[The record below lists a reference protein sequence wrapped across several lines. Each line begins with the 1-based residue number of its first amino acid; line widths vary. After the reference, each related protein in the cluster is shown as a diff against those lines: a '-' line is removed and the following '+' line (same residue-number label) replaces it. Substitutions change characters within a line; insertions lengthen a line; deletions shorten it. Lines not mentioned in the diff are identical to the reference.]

1 MKRIVLAA
9 VAAGLV
15 CLAASSVRAQGDFAL
30 KFQAAPP
37 TDPLLMSA
45 RITMSPLPA
54 APAELKALPKG
65 LSDNVRYFAFKVGGR
80 QVLVVAKPSLP
91 RTLYVDAAGTGDLTN
106 AEPLPMT
113 RTDGTVIYGP
123 VVISLPGEKEKA
135 SIKVCIWPVKAD
147 VYVVYAGGYRT
158 GEVTLAG
165 QTYRVAAVDRN
176 LNGRYDD
183 VAHIA
188 GPGALWT
195 SDFLAI
201 DLDRDGKFKETFLE
215 GGEWLPLLP
224 GIRVGGAYY
233 GVKVVADGSSIHLEK
248 AAPPTAA
255 VEIASADVVMAA
267 VSDWG
272 FHELKG
278 GGKRDVA
285 AGTYRVVGLGLE
297 RTDPKGV
304 KWTVLGYP
312 STVQKNAMIE
322 LKPGEATALKLGPPL
337 VAKVDAADAKGRIV
351 SLGLGIEGQGGEAY
365 FPSAE
370 RNGQQLPAP
379 SFKILDEAGK
389 VLAAASF
396 EYG

>member
-1 MKRIVLAA
+1 MKRFALAA

-30 KFQAAPP
+30 KFQTAPP
-37 TDPLLMSA
+37 SDAFLRSA
-45 RITMSPLPA
+45 RITMTQLPA

-91 RTLYVDAAGTGDLTN
+91 RKLYVDSAGAGDLTK
-106 AEPLPMT
+106 AEPLPIQ
-113 RTDGTVIYGP
+113 RQGKTVIYGP
-123 VVISLPGEKEKA
+123 ATISLPGEKEKA
-135 SIKVCIWPVKAD
+135 SVKVCISPVKAD
-147 VYVVYAGGYRT
+147 VYAVYSGGYMT

-165 QTYRVAAVDRN
+165 RTYSVTAIDRN

-183 VAHIA
+183 VVRIA
-188 GPGALWT
+188 GPGALPT
-195 SDFLAI
+195 GDFLAI
-201 DLDRDGKFKETFLE
+201 DLNRDGKFDERFLE

-224 GIRVGGAYY
+224 GVRVGGAYY
-233 GVKVVADGSSIHLEK
+233 GVKVAADGSSIHLEK

-255 VEIASADVVMAA
+255 VEIASPDVVLAV

-285 AGTYRVVGLGLE
+285 AGAYRVMGLGLE
-297 RTDPKGV
+297 RTDPEGA
-304 KWTVLGYP
+304 KWTVRGYP

-322 LKPGEATALKLGPPL
+322 LKPGETTALKIG
-337 VAKVDAADAKGRIV
+337 
-351 SLGLGIEGQGGEAY
+351 
-365 FPSAE
+365 
-370 RNGQQLPAP
+370 PAP
-379 SFKILDEAGK
+379 VHEIK
-389 VLAAASF
+389 
-396 EYG
+396 